1 MKDMELLE
9 MKLSDISD
17 LLLEKRCQDKK
28 DKVYVECKGYDIS
41 TNERMV
47 LTVCLRS
54 EKNDYQQG
62 IPR

>member
-54 EKNDYQQG
+54 DKE
-62 IPR
+62 

>member
-1 MKDMELLE
+1 MKDTELLE

-17 LLLEKRCQDKK
+17 LLLEKRCQ
-28 DKVYVECKGYDIS
+28 VYVECKGYDIS

-54 EKNDYQQG
+54 DKE
-62 IPR
+62 